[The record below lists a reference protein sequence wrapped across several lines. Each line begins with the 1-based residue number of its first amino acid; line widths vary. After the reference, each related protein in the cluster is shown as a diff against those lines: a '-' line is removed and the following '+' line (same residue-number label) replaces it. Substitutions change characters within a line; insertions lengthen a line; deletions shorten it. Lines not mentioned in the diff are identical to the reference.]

1 MCTPAGRRSR
11 HLPPHLSHFS
21 KRVSA
26 LQTHLSSRTLLKC
39 SAFRHIT
46 WCAGER
52 PWPAMCGLSSIATTP
67 RSATATALPLASSQ
81 RLASP
86 LRAFANTPISASPPS
101 PVRTE
106 CATAV
111 PQNDKPAG
119 QGRFIPWDF
128 GCACSAYRR
137 CGQAGSAVAV
147 VLMQE
152 FEPLRIRSS
161 HIVDCVNLRHKGKDC
176 KATTR
181 CRCRTPS
188 ETTT

>member
-1 MCTPAGRRSR
+1 
-11 HLPPHLSHFS
+11 
-21 KRVSA
+21 
-26 LQTHLSSRTLLKC
+26 
-39 SAFRHIT
+39 
-46 WCAGER
+46 
-52 PWPAMCGLSSIATTP
+52 MCGLSSIATTP
-67 RSATATALPLASSQ
+67 RSTTATALPLASSQ

-86 LRAFANTPISASPPS
+86 LCAFANTPNSAPPPS

-111 PQNDKPAG
+111 PQNDKPTG

-152 FEPLRIRSS
+152 FQPLRIRSS
-161 HIVDCVNLRHKGKDC
+161 HIVDCVNLRHKTARQRRVAAAGRHRRRQRDH
-176 KATTR
+176 
-181 CRCRTPS
+181 RTVGVWGVRRVAPDGRVVRGAVPRQAWAGHQG
-188 ETTT
+188 